1 MAKRSLQFYKKGVPV
16 GLIGHAILFIVVL
29 VISTGF
35 FEFFLNY
42 EGQVKTKTMGEPT
55 LPLVTANFMD
65 GTQTLFHG
73 YVRPMDACYMRDAIV
88 PINEDRTI
96 NIEID
101 PKRSEIDSVSYEV
114 RSLNTSRKISGNE
127 LKCSRVGGKLNTT
140 LQIENLIEKG
150 EEYLLILNVISEGTP
165 VYYYTRIMTP
175 EDDYHTRECLD
186 FVLDFHDKLLSD
198 NYREL
203 TQYIETD
210 EYSNK
215 QTLNNVTIKSSIS
228 QLGYEGFDGEVV
240 DKPYVSITDTTN
252 TFTTIVLKYQMV
264 RSAGRYREYYNVEEY
279 FRVSYGKERLY
290 LIDYQRNMEQMLNAR
305 GINVSDN
312 KLNIGLTSDNVQY
325 LSNETGTVVA
335 FVQAGELFLYN
346 QNDQV
351 LAKVFSFIG
360 EDATD
365 VRTIYNQHKIVVLN
379 IDESGTMDYVVYGY
393 LNNGSHEGQCGINLF
408 HYDSVTKKSTEQI
421 FIPSTAS
428 YQILNA
434 NFSQLLYETANYD
447 FYIMVDGTLIKMNLN
462 DMSSEE
468 LLKGMSRRQYAV
480 STSGRY
486 LAWIDEVNA
495 SDRIHVLDL
504 ETQKTFDIKAASDSV
519 VMPLDFIDNDLV
531 YGTVYKDN
539 MTNDGKGAVS
549 YPMHRV
555 TIAGVSDGEELV
567 KKSYRKDGYYIT
579 DVKID
584 GYTIYLERVMPSST
598 GELVAANNDTIKNS
612 AGEINK
618 AVPILTAASEIKG
631 EDVILLMAPL
641 VGNEHISR
649 INFAGYDVISTEA
662 TKEVN
667 IETESAHEN
676 FYVYVGNNVTES
688 TESLKNAVKSAD
700 EQMGIV
706 VNNEQRYIWK
716 RGKANYTNAFAKMS
730 VGSSDVGAS
739 SSAGAISA
747 MLVREGDNTQVYT
760 LLDSGLTPIE
770 VLERT
775 LKDYRILDLT
785 GLSLSQVLYYVSIGN
800 SVYAK
805 TGDNEAV
812 LLIGYDAATVI
823 VYNPRTD
830 SRSRMNLSDAEEL
843 FASNGSVYISYVK

>member
-1 MAKRSLQFYKKGVPV
+1 M
-16 GLIGHAILFIVVL
+16 L

-42 EGQVKTKTMGEPT
+42 EGQVKSKTMGEPT
-55 LPLVTANFMD
+55 LPLVTANFM
-65 GTQTLFHG
+65 GGSQTLFHG

-88 PINEDRTI
+88 PINDDRTI

-101 PKRSEIDSVSYEV
+101 PKHSDIDSVSYEV

-127 LKCSRVGGKLNTT
+127 LVCEKVDGKLATT

-150 EEYLLILNVISEGTP
+150 EEYLLILNVVSDDRPI
-165 VYYYTRIMTP
+165 YYYTRIMTP
-175 EDDYHTRECLD
+175 EDGYHTKECLD
-186 FVLDFHDKLLSD
+186 FVLDFHDKLLTDS
-198 NYREL
+198 YREL
-203 TQYIETD
+203 APYIETD

-215 QTLNNVTIKSSIS
+215 QTLNNVTIKSSID
-228 QLGYEGFDGEVV
+228 QLGYAGFDGELV

-264 RSAGRYREYYNVEEY
+264 RASGRYREYYNVEEY

-290 LIDYQRNMEQMLNAR
+290 LIDYQRNMEQMLNSR

-408 HYDSVTKKSTEQI
+408 HYDSVTKKSIEQI
-421 FIPSTAS
+421 YIPSSAS

-434 NFSQLLYETANYD
+434 NFSQLLYETSNYN
-447 FYIMVDGTLIKMNLN
+447 FYIMVDGTLIKMNLD

-486 LAWIDEVNA
+486 LAWIDEVYA
-495 SDRIHVLDL
+495 SDKIHVLDL
-504 ETQKTFDIKAASDSV
+504 ETQHIFDIKAASDSM

-539 MTNDGKGAVS
+539 MTSDGKGAVS

-555 TIAGVSDGEELV
+555 TIAGVSEGEELV

-584 GYTIYLERVMPSST
+584 GYTIYLERVMASPS
-598 GELVAANNDTIKNS
+598 GELIATNNDTIKNS

-618 AVPILTAASEIKG
+618 AVPILTSASDIKG

-641 VGNEHISR
+641 LKDEHISR
-649 INFAGYDVISTEA
+649 INYADYDVISTEA

-676 FYVYVGNNVTES
+676 FYVYVGNKVTES

-730 VGSSDVGAS
+730 VGSSDIGAS